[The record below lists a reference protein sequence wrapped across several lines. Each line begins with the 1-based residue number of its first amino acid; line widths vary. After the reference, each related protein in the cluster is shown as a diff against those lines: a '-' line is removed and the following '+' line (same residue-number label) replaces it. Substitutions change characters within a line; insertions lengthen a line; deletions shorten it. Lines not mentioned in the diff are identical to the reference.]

1 MLKKSASSLLA
12 AAMLAGCSGTAAT
25 ASSEDIDTAKTAS
38 SLVDELKLNDTVS
51 LIEESRIVMGLFFFD
66 EDVVTESSVYIA
78 DNSSA
83 DIVGVFKTA
92 DTESCEASIKEYL
105 ATQKEQMQNYYP
117 DEVFKIDNAYLKD
130 NGSVVILIVCNDIEK
145 AKKAADSILGIE

>member
-1 MLKKSASSLLA
+1 MLKKFVSSMLA
-12 AAMLAGCSGTAAT
+12 IAMLAGCSNA
-25 ASSEDIDTAKTAS
+25 ASSASAEELDPAKTAA

-66 EDVVTESSVYIA
+66 KDIITESSVYIA
-78 DNSSA
+78 DSSSA
-83 DIVGVFKTA
+83 DIVGVFKTT
-92 DTESCEASIKEYL
+92 DVDSCKTSIQEYL
-105 ATQKEQMQNYYP
+105 DTQKIQMQNYYP

-145 AKKAADSILGIE
+145 AKKSANKILGID